1 MKINWDDKREE
12 IEHLIKN
19 GTSYVKIGKIY
30 NISGNGIKKVAKR
43 LNIDLPVRRSINE
56 NEHFNKGFSL
66 KEKYEYNECPIC
78 GEQKYYTSKVCS
90 KCRKKYRQNSIK
102 TKTLGYFID
111 GKNYLSTKCNDIR
124 RDARK
129 VLEHSNRE
137 KVCEY
142 CHNHEY
148 DKILEVHH
156 IKGILEFDKTT
167 TIEEINSET
176 NLVWLCPNHHKML
189 DLGLIKL

>member
-1 MKINWDDKREE
+1 MKINWEDKREE

-43 LNIDLPVRRSINE
+43 LNIDLPDRRSINE

-66 KEKYEYNECPIC
+66 KE
-78 GEQKYYTSKVCS
+78 
-90 KCRKKYRQNSIK
+90 KYRQNSIK

-189 DLGLIKL
+189 ELGLIKL